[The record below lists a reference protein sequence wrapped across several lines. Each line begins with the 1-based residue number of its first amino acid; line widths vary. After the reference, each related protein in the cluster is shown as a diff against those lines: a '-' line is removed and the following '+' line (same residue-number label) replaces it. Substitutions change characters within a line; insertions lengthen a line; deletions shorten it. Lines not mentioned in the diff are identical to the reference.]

1 MIHLKALLV
10 TIVFAA
16 TGCASAPPPE
26 PPFIPSDRGETTV
39 YIVRHAEKAAE
50 NPSDPELSAIG
61 YVRADSLAS
70 TLRDAGV
77 NAIIV
82 TSLKRTALTAL
93 PLARRRG
100 ITPQV
105 VPVGGSTAAHIDSV
119 VATIHRNTG
128 ATILVVGHSN
138 TVGHIAGK
146 LGGRSLG
153 DLCDSEY
160 SNLIIISMPRAKQA
174 KMLVERYGPAD
185 PPSHGSCVPMRKL

>member
-1 MIHLKALLV
+1 MIHLKTLLV
-10 TIVFAA
+10 TIALAA
-16 TGCASAPPPE
+16 IGCATAPPPE
-26 PPFIPSDRGETTV
+26 PPVIPGDRGETTV

-61 YVRADSLAS
+61 YVRADSLGS

-82 TSLKRTALTAL
+82 TSLKRTALTAR

-105 VPVGGSTAAHIDSV
+105 VPVAGSTAAHIDSV
-119 VATIHRNTG
+119 VAAVHRNTG

-160 SNLIIISMPRAKQA
+160 SNLIIISIPRAKQA
-174 KMLVERYGPAD
+174 KMLVGRYGPPD
-185 PPSHGSCVPMRKL
+185 PPSDGSCVAMKKL

>member
-10 TIVFAA
+10 TIALAA

-26 PPFIPSDRGETTV
+26 PPFVPSDRGETTV

-50 NPSDPELSAIG
+50 KPSDPELSAVG
-61 YVRADSLAS
+61 YIRADSLAS
-70 TLRDAGV
+70 ALRDAGV

-82 TSLKRTALTAL
+82 TSLKRTALTAR

-105 VPVGGSTAAHIDSV
+105 VPVAASTAAHIDSV
-119 VATIHRNTG
+119 VAAIYRNPG

-174 KMLVERYGPAD
+174 KMLVERYGPPD
-185 PPSHGSCVPMRKL
+185 PPSNGRCKR